1 MKRTLPAYCYAKG
14 KRGYVY
20 FIRRG
25 CKPVR
30 IHAALGTAEF
40 AAEYA
45 LAMKGRGVVPK
56 GRDFS
61 ALIRHYKSGP
71 KWAKLAPRTKQDYDK
86 VLTFIA
92 DRIGDIDPAKV
103 QRRHIIAWQSENAE
117 TLRFA
122 NYLVQIIRILMERAI
137 DLGWRSDNPAK
148 GVAMLKSPKKEWNG
162 WPPDLI
168 EAYRA
173 TATGQALLVFEL
185 CLGTGQRIGDVLRM
199 HWNHIKD
206 GGIFVTQ
213 GKSKDTIWIP
223 LTPRLRAVLDATPKT
238 GLTILTNDAGKPL
251 PYKTAQGLV
260 MRIRKQIGGEDKP
273 IHGLRKSATSELSAA
288 GCSDELIMAVTG
300 HKTVAMVRHYAGP
313 ALQKARA
320 TEAQGKRK

>member
-1 MKRTLPAYCYAKG
+1 MKRNLPAYCYAKG

-30 IHAALGTAEF
+30 MHAQPGTAEF

-61 ALIRHYKSGP
+61 ALIKHYKSGP

-86 VLTFIA
+86 VLAFIA

-122 NYLVQIIRILMERAI
+122 NYLVQIIRILMEQAI
-137 DLGWRSDNPAK
+137 TLGWREINPAK
-148 GVAMLKSPKKEWNG
+148 RVEMLKGDKAAPKH
-162 WPPDLI
+162 WPADMVK
-168 EAYRA
+168 AYRA
-173 TATGQALLVFEL
+173 EATGQALLIFEL

-199 HWNHIKD
+199 RWNHIEAD
-206 GGIFVTQ
+206 GIHVTQ
-213 GKSKDTIWIP
+213 GKTGKVLWVA
-223 LTPRLRAVLDATPKT
+223 LTRQLRAALDATPKT
-238 GLTILTNDAGKPL
+238 GLTILTNPQGKPL

-260 MRIRKQIGGEDKP
+260 MKVRKRIGAEAYS
-273 IHGLRKSATSELSAA
+273 IHGLRHTAASELAA
-288 GCSDELIMAVTG
+288 VGCTDEEIMSLTG
-300 HKTVAMVRHYAGP
+300 HSNSRTVAHYTEGTR
-313 ALQKARA
+313 QRARA
-320 TEAQGKRK
+320 ESLRDKRD

>member
-1 MKRTLPAYCYAKG
+1 MKRNLPAYCYAKG

-30 IHAALGTAEF
+30 IHAQPGTAEF

-45 LAMKGRGVVPK
+45 LAMKGRGVTPK

-61 ALIRHYKSGP
+61 ALIQHYKKGP

-86 VLTFIA
+86 VLAFIA

-103 QRRHIIAWQSENAE
+103 QRRHVIAWQSENAE

-148 GVAMLKSPKKEWNG
+148 GVAMLKGDKPAPKA
-162 WPPDLI
+162 WPLDLI
-168 EAYRA
+168 AAYRA
-173 TATGQALLVFEL
+173 EASGQARLIFEL

-199 HWNHIKD
+199 RWDHIED
-206 GGIFVTQ
+206 GGINVRQ
-213 GKSKDTIWIP
+213 GKTGAALWVP
-223 LTPRLRAVLDATPKT
+223 LTPPLADVLSHTPKD
-238 GLTILTNDAGKPL
+238 GLTIVTTGQGRPM

-260 MRIRKQIGGEDKP
+260 MRTRKAIGAEAYS
-273 IHGLRKSATSELSAA
+273 IHGLRHSAA
-288 GCSDELIMAVTG
+288 AELAALGCSDELIAAVTG
-300 HKTVAMVRHYAGP
+300 HSSARMVAHYAG
-313 ALQKARA
+313 AARQKARA